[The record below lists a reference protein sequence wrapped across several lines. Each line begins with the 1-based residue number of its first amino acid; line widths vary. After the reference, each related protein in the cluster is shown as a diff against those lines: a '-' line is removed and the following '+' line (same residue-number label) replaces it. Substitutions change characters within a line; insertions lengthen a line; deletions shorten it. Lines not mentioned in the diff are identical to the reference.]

1 MIGGARIK
9 IDLVL
14 GEEGVL
20 LFDNYSDTRKRG
32 KPNSYEQEEI
42 KIFKY
47 LLKYENIIRELIN
60 NQHLELD
67 RPDNPNVY
75 NLNRNF
81 WYVNGPLSKIIDQ
94 LIDDEHLEDAFNII
108 TALYYS
114 YQFRESDNYKK
125 LKTSSNRP
133 EHTSGKSPNTLFND
147 HYEQITQLKKTLFKC
162 VNIAKKNNKTNGNL
176 KIWVNQ
182 FYDNNIDTFKDL
194 GYINN
199 RIARGNNEKKV
210 KQINKSKRANKNK
223 RANKSK
229 RAKKKN

>member
-20 LFDNYSDTRKRG
+20 LFDNYSETRKRG
-32 KPNSYEQEEI
+32 KPTLYEQEEV

-60 NQHLELD
+60 NQHLEID

-81 WYVNGPLSKIIDQ
+81 WYINGPLSKIIKK
-94 LIDDEHLEDAFNII
+94 LINDDHQQDAFNII

-114 YQFRESDNYKK
+114 HQYRELDNYQK
-125 LKTSSNRP
+125 LKTSSKRSA
-133 EHTSGKSPNTLFND
+133 HSSGKSPKTLFND
-147 HYEQITQLKKTLFKC
+147 HHEQITQLKKTLFKC
-162 VNIAKKNNKTNGNL
+162 VAVAKKNTNTSGNL
-176 KIWVNQ
+176 EIWINQ

-199 RIARGNNEKKV
+199 TTARGKKKKV
-210 KQINKSKRANKNK
+210 KQINKSKRANK
-223 RANKSK
+223 SK
-229 RAKKKN
+229 RINKKI